1 MEALEA
7 AKQIIEDLSGQGI
20 GEKKTQIRLRD
31 WGISR
36 QRYWGTPI
44 PIVKCP
50 NCGDVLVSED
60 QLPVILPKH
69 LKPKGVVIP

>member
-1 MEALEA
+1 MEAHKA
-7 AKQIIEDLSGQGI
+7 SKQIIEDLSKQGI

-44 PIVKCP
+44 PIVKC
-50 NCGDVLVSED
+50 
-60 QLPVILPKH
+60 Q
-69 LKPKGVVIP
+69 VVVMYQSMKINYL

>member
-1 MEALEA
+1 MEAHN
-7 AKQIIEDLSGQGI
+7 KQIIEDLSKQGI

-44 PIVKCP
+44 PVVKCP
-50 NCGDVLVSED
+50 NCGDVPVNED
-60 QLPVILPKH
+60 QLPVISKH
-69 LKPKGVVIP
+69 LKPKGLVIP